1 MCTNLLDAWDGNADD
16 LAQRVSL
23 VVVARSR
30 LERLAAVKRARG
42 WKNLRLAS
50 ALADAFTRD
59 YDGCPR
65 WRGASSSVI
74 GLATGQM
81 KSGPPCSAFLED
93 SRRR

>member
-30 LERLAAVKRARG
+30 LERLVAVKRARG

-59 YDGCPR
+59 YAGSPR

-81 KSGPPCSAFLED
+81 KSGPPCSAFLGD